1 MSDEKK
7 GQETRLKFYSSDAT
21 KGYIKTVGIPKRTG
35 EFRAM
40 VASGSSVKLDSKEGA
55 DLIATLGRV
64 SFARHP
70 QQINIT
76 DDTNGQMISSIAI

>member
-7 GQETRLKFYSSDAT
+7 GQDARIKFYTSAAT
-21 KGYIKTVGIPKRTG
+21 TRYIKTVGVPKRTG

-40 VASGSSVKLDSKEGA
+40 VASGSAVKLDSKEGA
-55 DLIATLGRV
+55 DLIETLGCV
-64 SFARHP
+64 VFARHP

-76 DDTNGQMISSIAI
+76 DNTNGKMIASIAI

>member
-7 GQETRLKFYSSDAT
+7 GQDTRLSFYSSAAVT
-21 KGYIKTVGIPKRTG
+21 RYLKSVGIPKRTG

-40 VASGSSVKLDSKEGA
+40 VASGSNVKLDSKEGA
-55 DLIATLGRV
+55 ELIETLGRV
-64 SFARHP
+64 VFAKHP

-76 DDTNGQMISSIAI
+76 DDTNGKMIASIAI